1 MASEIPHSSQ
11 CANVSRITLHQRS
24 QTRRSLVL
32 ALFVLAYALVLPRLF
47 STMGLPLERAL
58 LQSARLAENKSLA
71 LDQEF
76 LLDAV
81 KESVVAWDE
90 EEGEDGTRATVVDG
104 GLEASPSPEVNIT
117 LPSNINATTDSERKL
132 PSPYL
137 PEALP
142 LFLFLLVS
150 SATGLYFLMRQWF
163 VWFVVWMEYEPVSL
177 PQQSQSEGDWFV
189 HVVPLPNRGK
199 PMLCPLVH
207 KSKFEFQRQTYVW
220 IKPGGE
226 LENGEM
232 LLVEGEEAIGG
243 GDESLAVTS
252 TSTAAMADRIGFFRV
267 LLAKANL
274 SIKEYAS
281 QAQTGITSES
291 ALLEKKSK
299 FGLNTLAVPQIPFID
314 LLKTQLLMPLS
325 VFQIFSAM
333 LWAVDEYIQYTLFTL
348 LTIVM
353 MEGTTAFQRH
363 KTMRQL
369 RGLGVQSFAVYCK
382 RMGEWIVVPS
392 EDLVPGDVISLR
404 TPDKQLLSEE
414 QRKRDVTVI
423 IPCDVLVIEGSCVV
437 NEATLTGESIPQM
450 KDGLGLL
457 DKGPGKEDAERA
469 LDIDGKD
476 RIHVLFSGTSLVA
489 FTPSSTSSTPPP
501 DGGIVCLV
509 LRTGFGSSQGELM
522 QMIEFSNQAVSADS
536 KETMAALFILLVF
549 ALVSASYVFQKGM
562 AKGDRTT
569 HELLLKCII
578 IVTSVVP
585 RQLPVQMALAVN
597 HALMALFNEGIFC
610 TEPFRVPDAGK
621 VTNALFDKTGTL
633 TADELTPIG
642 VTNDLGGI
650 ELVPMKNAGSK
661 ATLVL
666 AACHSIVALD
676 SVPGKQPE
684 LVGDPIEI
692 AAIRGVIWGFDGVT
706 AFPNDTSALEQVKQ
720 TVEEKLLTASQGDGV
735 EKNKAVIA
743 KLEKERIELQQ
754 AIAQV
759 QAQFSQ
765 YSDVKIGTRFHF
777 DAALQRMSCICTAND
792 QGTSKQ
798 FVLCKGSPE
807 AMKKLCINLPT
818 WYDTTYQNLSE
829 RGMRVLAMG
838 LKQLPNVNK
847 TVVMPPTRVEAE
859 SGLEF
864 CGFVCFE
871 AKIRTDST
879 QVIQSLKTADIQVAM
894 VTGDA
899 PLTALHVAK
908 FCGFSNS
915 PALLLDA
922 QGSVWRS
929 ALKST
934 SPQVE
939 LACEFETE
947 ACGLANLSQYLLI
960 VTEEGLENLAK
971 KSNGKVWSG
980 LQNVCVFSR
989 MSPRGKAKVIRSLQK
1004 LENKF
1009 VLMCGDGGND
1019 VGALKQADV
1028 GLALLSGYGSANT
1041 KNAGTAESVEAS
1053 GISPEE
1059 ALNQGLQIEKKRAQ
1073 HNQKLKSQEL
1083 AVKRAELH
1091 NMQRVWLEEELSKLP
1106 ESERGIMANVSIMK
1120 TLAARINRELQV
1132 ESALLDKKYGLV
1144 ASASGRDGGA
1154 ESLEQQLENANN
1166 SGLPTIRPGDASVAA
1181 PFTSRVPSVRSVV
1194 HLIRQGRCTL
1204 LSSLQQQ
1211 QIMMLECTISAYTYA
1226 QISLEGSRSSER
1238 QMMVSSWLI
1247 MAASLSFSYA
1257 TPIEKMSPVKPLRSL
1272 FHPAV
1277 FVSIV
1282 GQAAIHLYS
1291 MSQAVKMATETMG
1304 PEALAKV
1311 VAFNKAVQAG
1321 TQELE
1326 QDEED
1331 PLKML
1336 TQIWHKP
1343 FLPNLMNTT
1352 VFLVETAQI
1361 MSVLFVNYKGR
1372 PFMKGMLE
1380 NHTLF
1385 LSLFV
1390 CIGGVAFASWEVLP
1404 EFNRALHF
1412 YPFPDD
1418 EYRVRVITQVM
1429 MVVLGTFVWDRM
1441 VIAVFAPEIF
1451 RAMWQETLKTKVTDV
1466 LPVFASVF
1474 KVFVGFA
1481 LLGTGNPIV
1490 WAAAYYANR
1499 KFNEYKEKQENERLG
1514 LVV

>member
-11 CANVSRITLHQRS
+11 CANVSRLTLHQRS
-24 QTRRSLVL
+24 QTRRGAVL

-58 LQSARLAENKSLA
+58 LQSALLAENKSLA

-90 EEGEDGTRATVVDG
+90 EEDGTAVVVAEAAAVEVSSPLV
-104 GLEASPSPEVNIT
+104 LEANFT
-117 LPSNINATTDSERKL
+117 LPINATAEPERKL

-163 VWFVVWMEYEPVSL
+163 VWFVVWMEYEPVS
-177 PQQSQSEGDWFV
+177 PQHQQQQSEGEWFV

-199 PMLCPLVH
+199 PMLCSLVH
-207 KSKFEFQRQTYVW
+207 RSKFEFQRQTYVW
-220 IKPGGE
+220 VKPGGKVE
-226 LENGEM
+226 SGEM

-252 TSTAAMADRIGFFRV
+252 ATTAAVADRVGFFRV

-274 SIKEYAS
+274 PIKEYAL
-281 QAQTGITSES
+281 QARTGITSES
-291 ALLEKKSK
+291 SLLEKKSK
-299 FGLNTLAVPQIPFID
+299 FGLNTLAVPQIPFVD

-333 LWAVDEYIQYTLFTL
+333 LWAVDEYVQYTLFTL

-382 RMGEWIVVPS
+382 RMGEWVVVPS

-450 KDGLGLL
+450 KDGLG
-457 DKGPGKEDAERA
+457 DGEGDEERA

-476 RIHVLFSGTSLVA
+476 RIHVLFSGTSLVT
-489 FTPSSTSSTPPP
+489 FTPPPQSSPSVPPP

-549 ALVSASYVFQKGM
+549 ALISASYVFQKGM

-642 VTNDLGGI
+642 VTNDAGGT
-650 ELVPMKNAGSK
+650 ELVPMKSAGSK

-666 AACHSIVALD
+666 AACHSIVALE
-676 SVPGKQPE
+676 SVPGKPAE

-692 AAIRGVIWGFDGVT
+692 AAIRGVIWGFDGTT
-706 AFPNDTSALEQVKQ
+706 AFPNDTSALEQVKH
-720 TVEEKLLTASQGDGV
+720 TVEEKLLAASQGDGV
-735 EKNKAVIA
+735 QKNKAVIA
-743 KLEKERIELQQ
+743 KLEKERVEVQQ

-759 QAQFSQ
+759 QAQYSQ

-777 DAALQRMSCICTAND
+777 DAALQRMSCICTVND
-792 QGTSKQ
+792 QGASKQ

-807 AMKKLCINLPT
+807 AIKKLCVNLPN
-818 WYDTTYQNLSE
+818 WYDATYQNLSE

-838 LKQLPNVNK
+838 TKQLK
-847 TVVMPPTRVEAE
+847 ASAGLPTRVEAE

-879 QVIQSLKTADIQVAM
+879 QVIQSLKAADIQVAM

-908 FCGFSNS
+908 FCGFSNA

-922 QGSVWRS
+922 QGDVWRS

-939 LACEFETE
+939 LACELEAE

-971 KSNGKVWSG
+971 KSNGRVWSG

-989 MSPRGKAKVIRSLQK
+989 MSPRGKAKVIRSLQR

-1041 KNAGTAESVEAS
+1041 RNAGTAESIEAS

-1059 ALNQGLQIEKKRAQ
+1059 ALNHGLQVEKKRAQ
-1073 HNQKLKSQEL
+1073 HNQKLKTQEL

-1091 NMQRVWLEEELSKLP
+1091 GMQRVWLEEELGKLP
-1106 ESERGIMANVSIMK
+1106 EAERGIMANVAIMK

-1144 ASASGRDGGA
+1144 ASASGGGGAGGA
-1154 ESLEQQLENANN
+1154 ESLEQQLESANN

-1257 TPIEKMSPVKPLRSL
+1257 TPIETMSPVKPLRSL

-1321 TQELE
+1321 TETGE

-1429 MVVLGTFVWDRM
+1429 MVVVGTFVWDRL
-1441 VIAVFAPEIF
+1441 VLAVFAPEIF

-1466 LPVFASVF
+1466 LPVFASVL